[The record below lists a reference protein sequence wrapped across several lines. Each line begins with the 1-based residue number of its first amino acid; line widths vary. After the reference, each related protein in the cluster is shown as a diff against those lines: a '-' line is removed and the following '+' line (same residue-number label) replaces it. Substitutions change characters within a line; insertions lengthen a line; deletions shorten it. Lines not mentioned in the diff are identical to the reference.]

1 MEDKTSRQSTPLS
14 ELSPPP
20 DDFDASD
27 GPAPGVKEEG
37 DGAESSS
44 AINQN
49 NLTEPQASDA
59 TSQLNGL
66 ASSPT
71 SRSTPSFESIPTPSG
86 AATSHS
92 GDAKVVSILELNTE
106 LLKSVFLVI
115 ICAYTHQKNL
125 EYVWNSKD
133 EVLQQMTPDTISAPH
148 PLFYHAASHV
158 IPDTRHVS
166 SQTLRGWQPLQIRAA
181 KGYVIIIVLSGVYMV
196 LTTLPQNQNSMQLP
210 AMDPPSA
217 NDLVPITRIQQ
228 IYAELPTLFSKDI
241 ERRQQ
246 MLAQQ
251 QNAASAPNNL
261 KRDRPED
268 SLGDMMNKRRD
279 TGESKGMMRPPSGP
293 PSANQNPFP
302 MTNGAQLQ
310 PTPSLPISDP
320 SLATAP
326 GLANINAAETAA
338 ANRERARQAQ
348 IRAAQLQQQQQQQQ
362 QQAVRQM
369 SPPSSTPVPPNPM
382 QQPQQMMQNAVPG
395 PSNLSANGNN
405 PLASMPP
412 QYQQAYSILQNP
424 QHPFMQY
431 MIRNVPNFMQMP
443 MQQQMQRMIITQ
455 VSDLRDFVM

>member
-1 MEDKTSRQSTPLS
+1 MEFQGRGVTTNDPRYNQCV
-14 ELSPPP
+14 
-20 DDFDASD
+20 AS
-27 GPAPGVKEEG
+27 
-37 DGAESSS
+37 
-44 AINQN
+44 
-49 NLTEPQASDA
+49 
-59 TSQLNGL
+59 
-66 ASSPT
+66 
-71 SRSTPSFESIPTPSG
+71 
-86 AATSHS
+86 
-92 GDAKVVSILELNTE
+92 
-106 LLKSVFLVI
+106 
-115 ICAYTHQKNL
+115 
-125 EYVWNSKD
+125 
-133 EVLQQMTPDTISAPH
+133 
-148 PLFYHAASHV
+148 LFYHAASHV

-166 SQTLRGWQPLQIRAA
+166 SQILRGWQPLQIRAA

-196 LTTLPQNQNSMQLP
+196 LTTLSQNQNSMQLP

-251 QNAASAPNNL
+251 HNAASAPNNL

-310 PTPSLPISDP
+310 PTSSLPISDP

-412 QYQQAYSILQNP
+412 QYQQAYNILQNP

-455 VSDLRDFVM
+455 VSDLLDFMM